1 MNVHEKNLKTD
12 VAKTEVATRH
22 IHASDLHGISQLG
35 LMAVEV
41 VIDMV
46 ETLHS
51 KFLVRDTAGGITGFA
66 YRKVRATTGM
76 IGRWVDAGLAPRA
89 APAHGKGSSA
99 EREAVLAA
107 VNGLFGDF
115 LASSGNPL
123 AIPMRLRRHGQ
134 PLELSRP
141 ALADAIAEPSGK
153 LLVLV
158 HGLCRCDLQWLRN
171 HHNHG
176 EALARDLGY
185 TPLYLHYNSGR
196 HVSANGRDFSELLD
210 TLVREWPVPVE
221 EVSILAH
228 SMGGLVSRSACYYG
242 REAGHAWLASL
253 RHMVFLGTPHHGA
266 PLERTGN
273 WLGGMLGRNAFT
285 APFARLG
292 EMRSAGITDLR
303 YGNLVD
309 QDWEGRDRFEHHD
322 DSRKRIPLP
331 RGVKCYAVA
340 GTTGRRLG
348 DIRDRL
354 LGDGVIPLDTALG
367 LHPEPSR
374 TLRFPKPHTWVAFGI
389 HHLDLVSRIEVY
401 EKIRDWLSDKPQKR
415 PPPSRRAGNRTTDA
429 ASATGA
435 RRGDRKADTAKAT
448 G

>member
-1 MNVHEKNLKTD
+1 MQEKNSKTD
-12 VAKTEVATRH
+12 VAVRH
-22 IHASDLHGISQLG
+22 IHASDLHGISRLG
-35 LMAVEV
+35 LKAVEV

-46 ETLHS
+46 ETLHAR
-51 KFLVRDTAGGITGFA
+51 FLVRDTGTGITGFA
-66 YRKVRATTGM
+66 YRKVRATAGLV
-76 IGRWVDAGLAPRA
+76 GRWVDAGLAPDASSA
-89 APAHGKGSSA
+89 AGKRSSA
-99 EREAVLAA
+99 EREAVVAA

-115 LASSGNPL
+115 LAASGNAL
-123 AIPMRLRRHGQ
+123 AIPMRLRQDGEA
-134 PLELSRP
+134 LELAQA
-141 ALADAIAEPSGK
+141 ALAEAIPEPRAK
-153 LLVLV
+153 LLILV
-158 HGLCRCDLQWLRN
+158 HGLCRCDLQWRRN
-171 HHNHG
+171 HHDHG
-176 EALARDLGY
+176 QALARELGY

-196 HVSANGRDFSELLD
+196 HVSANGRDLSELLD
-210 TLVREWPVPVE
+210 TLVREWPVAVE
-221 EVSILAH
+221 EVSIVAH
-228 SMGGLVSRSACYYG
+228 SMGGLVSRSACHYG
-242 REAGHAWLASL
+242 RAARHAWLGPL

-292 EMRSAGITDLR
+292 QMRSAGITDLR

-309 QDWEGRDRFEHHD
+309 EDWEGRDRFEHGD

-340 GTTGRRLG
+340 GSTGRRLG

-367 LHPEPSR
+367 LHPEPAR
-374 TLRFPKPHTWVAFGI
+374 TLRFPKSHTWVGFGI
-389 HHLDLVSRIEVY
+389 HHLDLLSRVEVY
-401 EKIRDWLSDKPQKR
+401 EKLRDWLSDKPHSAST
-415 PPPSRRAGNRTTDA
+415 PAGGAGHGATGA

-435 RRGDRKADTAKAT
+435 RRGDRRAGTAKAT

>member
-1 MNVHEKNLKTD
+1 MNVQEKNLKT
-12 VAKTEVATRH
+12 EVAVRH
-22 IHASDLHGISQLG
+22 IHASDLHGISRLG

-41 VIDMV
+41 AIDMV
-46 ETLHS
+46 ETLHAR
-51 KFLVRDTAGGITGFA
+51 FLVRDTSGGITGYA
-66 YRKVRATTGM
+66 YRKVRATTYVLGS
-76 IGRWVDAGLAPRA
+76 WVDARLAPRA
-89 APAHGKGSSA
+89 TPDRKKRSSA
-99 EREAVLAA
+99 EREAVVAA

-115 LASSGNPL
+115 LASSGNAL
-123 AIPMRLRRHGQ
+123 AIPMRLRQNGL
-134 PLELSRP
+134 PLELAQE
-141 ALADAIAEPSGK
+141 ALAEAIPEPRGK

-158 HGLCRCDLQWLRN
+158 HGLCRCDLQWRRN
-171 HHNHG
+171 HHDHG
-176 EALARDLGY
+176 AALARELGY

-196 HVSANGRDFSELLD
+196 HVSTNGRELSELLD
-210 TLVREWPVPVE
+210 TLVRQWPVPVE

-242 REAGHAWLASL
+242 RAARHAWLGPL

-273 WLGGMLGRNAFT
+273 WLAGMLGRNAFT

-292 EMRSAGITDLR
+292 QLRSAGITDLR

-309 QDWEGRDRFEHHD
+309 QDWEGLDRFEHAD
-322 DSRKRIPLP
+322 DSRKSVPLP

-367 LHPEPSR
+367 RHPEPAR
-374 TLRFPKPHTWVAFGI
+374 TLRFPKSHTWVGFGI
-389 HHLDLVSRIEVY
+389 HHLDLLSRIEVY
-401 EKIRDWLSDKPQKR
+401 EKIRDWLAGKPLKESA
-415 PPPSRRAGNRTTDA
+415 PARRAGNNVTDA
-429 ASATGA
+429 ASAAGA
-435 RRGDRKADTAKAT
+435 RRGDRRAGTAKAT